1 MTLPPTHRP
10 QLRRTD
16 HLGWLYLLAVVPLL
30 LHVVENGRFPS
41 SPRRIVSELVMTA
54 FVVVVVNVIVRRSK
68 ALADQ
73 MAAYVE
79 RTEQLQHSNRLAT
92 VGQLAAG
99 VAHELGSPLQV
110 IAGRAKMIA
119 TGETTG
125 DEAREAG
132 KLILEQSRRMAGII
146 SGLLGFARRQPPQRA
161 MTDLETIARDVHRM
175 LEPIAKKKAVVFEL
189 AVTERHEI
197 RVDRQQI
204 QQALTNLVMNALQAV
219 SSGGHV
225 GISVDFHRRLRLPDH
240 SGVGP
245 LPEPARGPIEDV
257 TGLHVV
263 DDGLGIDSKDQL
275 RMFEPFFTTKDVG
288 EGTGLGLAVAHGLV
302 RDNGGWITVES
313 ERGHGARFSIYF
325 PCKRGAS

>member
-1 MTLPPTHRP
+1 VTQTPFPHRP
-10 QLRRTD
+10 QLRRSD
-16 HLGWLYLLAVVPLL
+16 HLGWLYLLAAVPVLL
-30 LHVVENGRFPS
+30 QLVEAGGFPTT
-41 SPRRIVSELVMTA
+41 PRELVSELVMTA
-54 FVVVVVNVIVRRSK
+54 FVVAVVNVIIRRSK

-73 MAAYVE
+73 MAAHVE

-119 TGETTG
+119 TGETVDG
-125 DEAREAG
+125 EAREAG

-161 MTDLETIARDVHRM
+161 TTDLETIARDVHRM
-175 LEPIAKKKAVVFEL
+175 LEPIAKKKAVAFEL
-189 AVTERHEI
+189 AVSERHAI
-197 RVDRQQI
+197 RVDPQQV

-219 SSGGHV
+219 QTGGHV
-225 GISVDFHRRLRLPDH
+225 AIAVEFHRR
-240 SGVGP
+240 
-245 LPEPARGPIEDV
+245 ADV
-257 TGLHVV
+257 TSLAVI
-263 DDGLGIDSKDQL
+263 DDGPGIENKDQG
-275 RMFEPFFTTKDVG
+275 RVFEPFFTTKDVG

-313 ERGHGARFSIYF
+313 EYGQGAKFSINF
-325 PCKRGAS
+325 PCRPA